1 MIFGYIEASTQKFMQ
16 FDGRCAIWNRCFHV
30 RKVQVDVIANYRP
43 GNIPIYSKSLDTVIV
58 SEAQNPIHIVWGST
72 KGTRHVCI
80 FCFPN
85 GYFYGQTQPV
95 SCLYGN
101 PPLQLCNCAQSSC
114 LARRCEHVANPSRG
128 TAQLSWLPLT
138 DLGDSNMDK
147 APTKPEHETSG
158 ILCEVHRQLHKLLSH
173 TFRPY
178 SQSLHWNLVLK
189 FVTFRKWAVLDIAG
203 LGAKRFK

>member
-1 MIFGYIEASTQKFMQ
+1 M
-16 FDGRCAIWNRCFHV
+16 

-95 SCLYGN
+95 PCLYGN
-101 PPLQLCNCAQSSC
+101 PPLQLCNCAQSSS
-114 LARRCEHVANPSRG
+114 LARRCEHVADPSRG

-138 DLGDSNMDK
+138 DLV
-147 APTKPEHETSG
+147 TVIWT
-158 ILCEVHRQLHKLLSH
+158 KLLQNLTTKLREFCVKFTDNFINFSH
-173 TFRPY
+173 LSP
-178 SQSLHWNLVLK
+178 
-189 FVTFRKWAVLDIAG
+189 I
-203 LGAKRFK
+203 